1 MYFSQEQKIKAELKK
16 LAEYGKL
23 KRKGYVIEK
32 KHIKS
37 NVMQHIRETLTVTPV
52 VHKDYAKNVQSFPIF
67 FENKKS
73 VFLPPYWALDNIGK
87 AAKNFVK
94 NGIGFTSELKTIYP
108 PRDYQEPIVKMVLKQ
123 LKSIKGGFITIGCG
137 GGKTFLAIYLA
148 TLLKQKTLIIVH
160 TSVLLDQWIERIN
173 YFVPNAKIGKV
184 KGKVFDIEGKD
195 FVIAMLQT
203 IGSESR
209 GYTSKTFA
217 DFGVTIYDE
226 AHHMGAPSFSR
237 TLPITTTKYTIGLSA
252 TPERND
258 KLEKVFYWYIGPSA
272 WYDRKREGIYTM
284 CKIVRYEEPNFTE
297 KKSWTG
303 GYDLN
308 KMVNQII
315 ENQHRNRFIIKQIKH
330 YAKMGRQTLVLS
342 TRRTHLELMKSM
354 FDLQPLTKDNGEIA
368 TSGLYVGGMKATEEQ
383 GLITLKGSQIDE
395 IIENNIDK
403 IVDEEDRKLLFGR
416 NGSRRTKIKGTKVRK
431 IELIENAG
439 IEFHVEKKA
448 SLEDS
453 AKSDVLFATYQ
464 LVSEGTDIPT
474 LNTLI
479 MASPKKEVEQVVG
492 RIQRAETA
500 HKPLVLDICDMFSV
514 YINQGK
520 FRQRF
525 YKRQD
530 YYIEEIEYD
539 TTENKPIPI
548 INDKELEKKCKNIKD
563 LLKKGKKKK
572 KKKKKSLN
580 EPIEFGSCLIMDD

>member
-1 MYFSQEQKIKAELKK
+1 MYLSHEEKMKKELKK
-16 LAEYGKL
+16 LAEHGKL

-32 KHIKS
+32 KNIKS
-37 NVMQHIRETLTVTPV
+37 DVIQYIKQTLTVTPV

-67 FENKKS
+67 FENKKNI
-73 VFLPPYWALDNIGK
+73 FLPPYWALDNIGK
-87 AAKNFVK
+87 AEKNFVK

-108 PRDYQEPIVKMVLKQ
+108 PRDYQEPIVTKVLKQ

-148 TLLKQKTLIIVH
+148 CLLKQKTLIIVH
-160 TSVLLDQWIERIN
+160 TSVLLDQWIERIS
-173 YFVPNAKIGKV
+173 YFVPDAKIGKV

-209 GYTSKTFA
+209 GYTSKTFT

-226 AHHMGAPSFSR
+226 AHHMGAPSFSK

-315 ENQHRNRFIIKQIKH
+315 ENGHRNRFIMKQLRH
-330 YAKMGRQTLVLS
+330 YTKMGRQTLVLS

-354 FDLQPLTKDNGEIA
+354 FDSQPLIKNDGELA
-368 TSGLYVGGMKATEEQ
+368 TCGLYVGGMKATEEQ
-383 GLITLKGSQIDE
+383 GLITLKGSE
-395 IIENNIDK
+395 INKLIEDNIDK
-403 IVDEEDRKLLFGR
+403 IVDKKDRKLLFKKDGTR
-416 NGSRRTKIKGTKVRK
+416 KTKITGTKKRK
-431 IELIENAG
+431 IELIENAD
-439 IEFHVEKKA
+439 IKYHVEKKA

-492 RIQRAETA
+492 RIQRAETG

-530 YYIEEIEYD
+530 YYIDEIEYD
-539 TTENKPIPI
+539 TTDKKPMPI
-548 INDKELEKKCKNIKD
+548 IDDLEKKKCKDIKD
-563 LLKKGKKKK
+563 FLKKGKKKIK
-572 KKKKKSLN
+572 KKKKTLQ
-580 EPIEFGSCLIMDD
+580 EPVELDSCFIMSD